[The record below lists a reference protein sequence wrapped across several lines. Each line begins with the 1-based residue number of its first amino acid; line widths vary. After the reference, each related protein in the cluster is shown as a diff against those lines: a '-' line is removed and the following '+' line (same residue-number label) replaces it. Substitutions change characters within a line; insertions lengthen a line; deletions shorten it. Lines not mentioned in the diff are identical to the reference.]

1 MSGPYPEESCAERPE
16 CKSKSP
22 TLLSSYCID
31 SILGRRSPCKV
42 RLLGAAP
49 SLPAIAARPDTDK
62 AAQGSPKGS
71 PPFEPAELHL
81 PPKLRRLY
89 GPGGG
94 RLLPPGTAGP
104 RGDRPE
110 GRPEGGAGPVPA
122 AAPWDTLK
130 ISQAPQVSISRSK
143 SYRENAPFVAPPP
156 ARDELGSPAAHVEE
170 RPGPAAP
177 AAEEEEEEED
187 EEMLEEEDE
196 EEEELE
202 DDEEEELLGE
212 DGGGLLK
219 EARRSAAAAPGAEG
233 GDLSPKEELLL
244 HPEDGEGKDGEE
256 SVCLSAGSDS
266 EEGLLKRKQRRY
278 RTTFTSYQ
286 LEELERAFQKTH
298 YPDVFTR
305 EELAMRLDLTEAR
318 VQVWFQNRRAKWR
331 KREKAGAQT
340 HPPALD
346 SAWTA
351 AAAAAAAAFPSL
363 PPPPPGSAAL
373 PPGGTPLGLGT
384 FLGAAVFRHPAFISP
399 AFGRLFST
407 MAPLGSASSA
417 AALLRQPA
425 PAAEGAVG
433 SAGLGDPA
441 SAAADRRA
449 SSIAALRLKAK
460 EHAAQLTQLNI
471 LPGNSTGKEVC

>member
-49 SLPAIAARPDTDK
+49 SLPAVAARPDTDK

-94 RLLPPGTAGP
+94 RLLPPGAAGP

-143 SYRENAPFVAPPP
+143 SYRENAPFAAPPP

-219 EARRSAAAAPGAEG
+219 EARRGTAAAPGAEG

-318 VQVWFQNRRAKWR
+318 VQVS
-331 KREKAGAQT
+331 G
-340 HPPALD
+340 
-346 SAWTA
+346 
-351 AAAAAAAAFPSL
+351 
-363 PPPPPGSAAL
+363 GG
-373 PPGGTPLGLGT
+373 GGTGAGKRSVPRGEGGGARGEGGEGVSPGLPGP
-384 FLGAAVFRHPAFISP
+384 RQ
-399 AFGRLFST
+399 GR
-407 MAPLGSASSA
+407 
-417 AALLRQPA
+417 
-425 PAAEGAVG
+425 AVG
-433 SAGLGDPA
+433 WRNPA
-441 SAAADRRA
+441 
-449 SSIAALRLKAK
+449 
-460 EHAAQLTQLNI
+460 
-471 LPGNSTGKEVC
+471 